1 MRLMPCFLLN
11 KLAYVPNKLIHLG
24 KNKANGEMFIFLGG
38 ALLKAFK
45 RAF

>member
-38 ALLKAFK
+38 APLKAFK
-45 RAF
+45 GAF